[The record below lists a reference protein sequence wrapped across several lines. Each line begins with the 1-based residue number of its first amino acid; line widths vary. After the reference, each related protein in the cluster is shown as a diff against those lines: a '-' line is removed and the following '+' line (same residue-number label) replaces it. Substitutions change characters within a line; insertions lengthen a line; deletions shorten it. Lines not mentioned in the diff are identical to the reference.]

1 MVKERERFE
10 FKLTVQSWSLRLE
23 SGCVDS
29 VIHVLDSLLNLE
41 LLGVQLVLELVN
53 GGFKFADHLLSG
65 LSTVLSILEF
75 LLKGLDL
82 LNVLGLLDGI
92 LFGGGLER

>member
-23 SGCVDS
+23 SRCVDG
-29 VIHVLDSLLNLE
+29 VIHVLDSLLDLE

-53 GGFKFADHLLSG
+53 GGFKLA
-65 LSTVLSILEF
+65 
-75 LLKGLDL
+75 DL
-82 LNVLGLLDGI
+82 LRIQMVQN
-92 LFGGGLER
+92 RT

>member
-23 SGCVDS
+23 SRCVDG
-29 VIHVLDSLLNLE
+29 VIHVLDSLLDLE

-53 GGFKFADHLLSG
+53 GGFKLA
-65 LSTVLSILEF
+65 
-75 LLKGLDL
+75 DL
-82 LNVLGLLDGI
+82 LQIQMVQN
-92 LFGGGLER
+92 RT

>member
-23 SGCVDS
+23 SRCVDG
-29 VIHVLDSLLNLE
+29 VIHVLDSLLDLE

-53 GGFKFADHLLSG
+53 GGFKLA
-65 LSTVLSILEF
+65 
-75 LLKGLDL
+75 DL
-82 LNVLGLLDGI
+82 LRIQMIQN
-92 LFGGGLER
+92 RT